1 MAHFEALPARRRAG
15 RSRRWLSLVLA
26 TLCVVAGTASAAVG
40 ASGSAA
46 GSGQAVG
53 AGAYQ
58 ATIVR
63 TSYGIPHITA
73 ANYGSLGFG
82 YGYAFATDDLCTM
95 ADDYVT
101 VEGRRSRYFG
111 PDGSYVQVGS
121 PAVNNLD
128 SDLYWKSIGDDGT
141 VRKMLAVTE
150 GPSAILPQVRQLI
163 SGYVAGYDRYLASV
177 GGAKGVPDPTCR
189 GKAWVKPIN
198 VLDAYLRMY
207 QLVDIEGFAG
217 DPGMWTGA
225 QPPAVSTTAATM
237 SMEAETVSMG
247 AETPSVSGL
256 AAALAADKNGA
267 PGSNALAIGS
277 AGTQGGDGAG
287 ILLGNPHFPWDGA
300 ERFYEVQMTIPGQFN
315 VEGATL
321 YGSPQVVIGFNSSVA
336 WSHTDT
342 PSFPMSLY
350 QLTLVPGHPTEYVY
364 GGKDVA
370 MTKTTSTVLEN
381 TSSGRLEPVTRTL
394 WNTRWGPVVD
404 ELEGESLPW
413 TSGTAFV
420 LADADADASNARF
433 MNDVFTTDRATDTAR
448 ILAGQEKYEGMPWV
462 DTIAAD
468 SQGHALYTD
477 VGNFPDITNALA
489 AHCDTTLGTELY
501 QEAGMPVFDG
511 SNPSCTWGT
520 DPDSVAP
527 GIFGANEEPKLSRSD
542 YVENSNMSYW
552 LTNASDPMAGYPP
565 ILGLTDIPA
574 DLRTRSALTMIQQRL
589 SGADGLGPAGFT
601 LQGVQNLMYEDI
613 QYGAAEVKPQLV
625 ALCKSLPG
633 GLAPTGSGTTIA
645 VGDACG
651 VLANWNGRED
661 PDASGAVLFR
671 DFWERA
677 LALPEG
683 PWATPFNPA
692 DPVNTPSGLNAD
704 DKSVVEALGD
714 ALQDLKTAGLPYGV
728 TLGTVQYVVRN
739 GVHIAL
745 PGGPGDPDGD
755 FNAIYQNVLTRPGAD
770 PTIGSSYIQAV
781 SWSSRGSGGCPVAR
795 TVLTYS
801 ESDNPDSPHYADQT
815 ELFSRK
821 GWVNAAFCASDV
833 AAQAVSVQVVRGSAA
848 G

>member
-1 MAHFEALPARRRAG
+1 M
-15 RSRRWLSLVLA
+15 
-26 TLCVVAGTASAAVG
+26 CVVAGTASAAAG
-40 ASGSAA
+40 ASASA
-46 GSGQAVG
+46 GSGKAVG
-53 AGAYQ
+53 AGGYQ

-63 TSYGIPHITA
+63 TAYGIPHITA
-73 ANYGSLGFG
+73 ANYGSLGYG
-82 YGYAFATDDLCTM
+82 YGYAFASDDLCTM
-95 ADDYVT
+95 AEDYVT
-101 VEGRRSRYFG
+101 VEAQRSRYFG
-111 PDGSYVQVGS
+111 PDAGYEQVGP
-121 PAVNNLD
+121 PAVDNLD
-128 SDLYWKSIGDDGT
+128 SDLYWKSVIDDGT
-141 VRKMLAVTE
+141 VPKMLAVTS
-150 GPSAILPQVRQLI
+150 GPSAILPQVKQMM
-163 SGYVAGYDRYLASV
+163 SGYVAGYDGYLASV
-177 GGAKGVPDPTCR
+177 GGSRGVPDPTCR
-189 GKAWVKPIN
+189 GKSWVKPIN
-198 VLDAYLRMY
+198 LLDAYLRMY
-207 QLVDIEGFAG
+207 QLVDIEGFTG
-217 DPGMWTGA
+217 DPGMWTEA
-225 QPPAVSTTAATM
+225 QPPSSSSAASAKT
-237 SMEAETVSMG
+237 SD
-247 AETPSVSGL
+247 TPSVSGL
-256 AAALAADKNGA
+256 ASALAADKSGA

-277 AGTQGGDGAG
+277 AGTQSGDGAG

-300 ERFYEVQMTIPGQFN
+300 ERFYEVQMTIPGQLD

-321 YGSPQVVIGFNSSVA
+321 YGEPQVVIGFNSSVS

-364 GGKDVA
+364 GGRDIA
-370 MTKTTSTVLEN
+370 MTKQTSTVLET

-404 ELEGESLPW
+404 ELAGESLPW
-413 TSGTAFV
+413 TSSTAFV
-420 LADADADASNARF
+420 LADADASNARF
-433 MNDVFTTDRATDTAR
+433 MNDVYTTDRATDTAQ

-477 VGNFPDITNALA
+477 IGSFPDITDALA
-489 AHCDTTLGTELY
+489 ARCNTPLGDELY

-511 SNPSCTWGT
+511 SNPGCTWGT

-552 LTNASDPMAGYPP
+552 LTNASAPMTGYPL

-574 DLRTRSALTMIQQRL
+574 SLRTRSALTMIQQRL
-589 SGADGLGPAGFT
+589 SGTDGLGPAGFT

-613 QYGAAEVKPQLV
+613 QYGASEVKPQLV

-633 GLAPTGSGTTIA
+633 GLAPTSTGGAIA

-651 VLANWNGRED
+651 VLANWDGRDD
-661 PDASGAVLFR
+661 PSASGAVLFR
-671 DFWERA
+671 AFWENA

-683 PWATPFNPA
+683 PWATPFNVA
-692 DPVNTPSGLNAD
+692 DPVNTPSGLNTS
-704 DKSVVEALGD
+704 DKAVAEAFGD
-714 ALQDLKTAGLPYGV
+714 ALQALKTAGLPNNV
-728 TLGTVQYVVRN
+728 PLGAAQYVVRN
-739 GVHIAL
+739 GVRIPI

-755 FNAIYQNVLTRPGAD
+755 FNAIYQNVLTQPGVD

-781 SWSSRGSGGCPVAR
+781 SWTARGTAGCPVAR

-815 ELFSRK
+815 KLFSDK
-821 GWVNAAFCASDV
+821 GWVTAAFCPADV
-833 AAQAVSVQVVRGSAA
+833 AAQAVSVQVVRGSAE
-848 G
+848 